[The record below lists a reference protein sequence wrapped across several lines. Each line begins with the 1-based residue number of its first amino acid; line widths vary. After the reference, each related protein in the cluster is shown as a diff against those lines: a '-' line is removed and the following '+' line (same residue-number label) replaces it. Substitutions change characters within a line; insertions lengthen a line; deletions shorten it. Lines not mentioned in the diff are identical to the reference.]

1 MADTKHTDGI
11 LYDWAATKNVPVTP
25 NVAKNLAIDNG
36 SGLTGCSAC
45 RDRKLQHIC
54 KFSWMKADGFCA
66 YIKFD
71 DYCDNHKAQYDIK
84 ENPI

>member
-1 MADTKHTDGI
+1 MADVKLPGI
-11 LYDWAATKNVPVTP
+11 LKDYAPNRPGEAVDAAR
-25 NVAKNLAIDNG
+25 NLAIDNG

-45 RDRKLQHIC
+45 RDRKLQNIC
-54 KFSWMKADGFCA
+54 KFVEIDKTGYCM

-71 DYCDNHKAQYDIK
+71 DYCDNHDAQWDIK